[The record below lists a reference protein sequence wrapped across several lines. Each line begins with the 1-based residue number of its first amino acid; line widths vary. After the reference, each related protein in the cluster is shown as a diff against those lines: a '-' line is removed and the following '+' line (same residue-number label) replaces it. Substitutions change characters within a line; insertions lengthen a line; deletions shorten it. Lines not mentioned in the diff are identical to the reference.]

1 MKKSIRLMIAS
12 ILAIIFSLIFYF
24 NTFKLPAV
32 AAKLPRILIGL
43 IILLA
48 LGIMIQAYVSE
59 TKIAKA
65 NRIQNKE
72 PGEEKDDS
80 EEKFEPINYRQ
91 AIIFTIMIAAYIFL
105 LEPIGYFIITPIYI
119 VSTYIFLNATKVR
132 NIVFISI
139 GFTAFV
145 YFLFV
150 VFLKLPIP
158 MGLLQ

>member
-1 MKKSIRLMIAS
+1 MI
-12 ILAIIFSLIFYF
+12 SLQ
-24 NTFKLPAV
+24 LC
-32 AAKLPRILIGL
+32 
-43 IILLA
+43 
-48 LGIMIQAYVSE
+48 MIQAYVSE